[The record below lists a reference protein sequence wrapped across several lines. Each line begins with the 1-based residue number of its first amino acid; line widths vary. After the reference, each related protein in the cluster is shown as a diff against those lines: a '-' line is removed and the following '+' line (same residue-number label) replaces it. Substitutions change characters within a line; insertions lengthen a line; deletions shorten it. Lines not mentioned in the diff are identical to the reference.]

1 MASIMSAAIIKQLKI
16 MKANKINGVIMAKM
30 AWRNAQCES
39 ENEKPII
46 NNQ

>member
-30 AWRNAQCES
+30 AWRKLNVKA
-39 ENEKPII
+39 KMKMPII